1 MQSILQYR
9 RFKRTLEVQLER
21 DQAKA
26 DALRRGQY
34 TSNQPDSPTPAS
46 VDEEKKSFEQDIERA
61 DFTNTASHATRPAG
75 ASSQVG
81 AHPATSSEKE
91 DRRRQEPAEEPEE
104 EEEEEDDDDDYM
116 LYANRT
122 LSRTTTHHSTGTAL
136 GTVLTGIQIRKRTT
150 REGGDGHVFVV
161 AGMKERTTHRIRT
174 IGRFR
179 SAYDA
184 PSWLQASVVSSVLL
198 LLSIAVLCLKPL
210 QSSALLR

>member
-75 ASSQVG
+75 ASSQV
-81 AHPATSSEKE
+81 
-91 DRRRQEPAEEPEE
+91 
-104 EEEEEDDDDDYM
+104 
-116 LYANRT
+116 
-122 LSRTTTHHSTGTAL
+122 